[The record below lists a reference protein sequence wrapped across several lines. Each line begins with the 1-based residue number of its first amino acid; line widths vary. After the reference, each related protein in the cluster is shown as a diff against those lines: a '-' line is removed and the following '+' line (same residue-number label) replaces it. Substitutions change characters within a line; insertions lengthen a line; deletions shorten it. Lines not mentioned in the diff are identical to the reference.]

1 MEILTEGCK
10 KLGISLT
17 EKQEQ
22 QFLNY
27 YHLLLDWNDRV
38 NLTGITEYS
47 DVMRKHF
54 LDSLC
59 LVQLTGIDKNQIQKV
74 IDVGTGAGFPG
85 IPLKIIFPD
94 IQLVLLDSLNKRV
107 KFLEVLTEEL
117 GLKNV
122 TAVHGRAEEYG
133 RKKEYREQFDLCVSR
148 AVANLAVLSEYCIPL
163 VCTDGNFVAYK
174 SGKIQEELK
183 DSQRAI
189 ELLGGKIQEKTD
201 FTIPETDIARSL
213 IRIKK
218 VRATPEK
225 YPRKN
230 GVPGKTPLQ

>member
-10 KLGISLT
+10 KLGLSLT
-17 EKQEQ
+17 EKQEE
-22 QFLNY
+22 QFLTY
-27 YHLLLDWNDRV
+27 YRLLLDWNSRI
-38 NLTGITEYS
+38 NLTAITEYP

-59 LVQLTGIDKNQIQKV
+59 LVRLSGLDIKKIHKV

-85 IPLKIIFPD
+85 IPLKIMFPGF
-94 IQLVLLDSLNKRV
+94 QVVLLDSLNKRV
-107 KFLEVLTEEL
+107 KFLEALTDEL
-117 GLKNV
+117 RLENV
-122 TAVHGRAEEYG
+122 TVVHGRAEECG

-163 VCTDGNFVAYK
+163 VRTNGDFVAYK

-183 DSQRAI
+183 DSQKAI
-189 ELLGGKIQEKTD
+189 ELLGGKIQEKMD
-201 FTIPETDIARSL
+201 FTIPETDIARSFVH
-213 IRIKK
+213 IRKI
-218 VRATPEK
+218 RAAPKK

>member
-17 EKQEQ
+17 EKQEE

-27 YHLLLDWNDRV
+27 YHLLLDWNSRV

-59 LVQLTGIDKNQIQKV
+59 LVQLSGIDKAHLHKV

-94 IQLVLLDSLNKRV
+94 LQLVLLDSLNKRI
-107 KFLEVLTEEL
+107 KFLDALKDEL

-122 TAVHGRAEEYG
+122 TAIHGRAEEYG
-133 RKKEYREQFDLCVSR
+133 RNKEYRGQFDLCVSR

-163 VCTDGNFVAYK
+163 VRTDGDFVAYK

-189 ELLGGKIQEKTD
+189 DLLGGKIYEKAD
-201 FTIPETDIARSL
+201 FTIPETHITRSL
-213 IRIKK
+213 IHIKK
-218 VRATPEK
+218 IRATPGK

-230 GVPGKTPLQ
+230 GIPAKAPLQ